1 MSSNWSA
8 EVQSR
13 YKERGYH
20 FPVDVLSPAEVS
32 RYRGLLEDFER
43 AHGPMEGP
51 RRSKMHLVLT
61 WLDELVHHPRILDAV
76 EGALGPDFLCWS
88 SSFFIKEPGD
98 PSFIAWHQDAT
109 YWGLNAT
116 EIATAWLALSP
127 ATPESGCMKFKPA
140 THLAPVAHH
149 ETDSE
154 YNMLSRSQEIA
165 VAVDERDAVHAVLR
179 PGQAS
184 LHHVLLFH
192 GSEAN
197 KSTDRRIGFA
207 IRYVAAHVGRL
218 DGRKGSAT
226 LARGIDRYGHFAHE
240 PRPHADLEPRAVEIH
255 DRIVSS
261 RSG

>member
-1 MSSNWSA
+1 
-8 EVQSR
+8 
-13 YKERGYH
+13 
-20 FPVDVLSPAEVS
+20 
-32 RYRGLLEDFER
+32 
-43 AHGPMEGP
+43 
-51 RRSKMHLVLT
+51 
-61 WLDELVHHPRILDAV
+61 V

-109 YWGLNAT
+109 YWGLNST
-116 EIATAWLALSP
+116 DIATAWLALSP
-127 ATPESGCMKFKPA
+127 ATPESGCMKFKA
-140 THLAPVAHH
+140 GTHLAPVAHR

-154 YNMLSRSQEIA
+154 YNMLSRGQEIA
-165 VAVDERDAVHAVLR
+165 VSVDERDAVHVALK

-197 KSTDRRIGFA
+197 RSADRRIGFA

-226 LARGIDRYGHFAHE
+226 LVRGSDRYGHFEHE
-240 PRPHADLEPRAVEIH
+240 PRPQRDFEPAAVARHEHALAAR
-255 DRIVSS
+255 
-261 RSG
+261 GG